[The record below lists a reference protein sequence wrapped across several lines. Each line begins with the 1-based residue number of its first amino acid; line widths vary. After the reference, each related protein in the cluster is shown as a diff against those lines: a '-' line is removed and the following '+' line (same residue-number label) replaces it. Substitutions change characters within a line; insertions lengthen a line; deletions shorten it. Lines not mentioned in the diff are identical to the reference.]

1 MKSLVAVIST
11 IIISVILIFCLSWA
25 GIEWYRYFAPKQ
37 EDAKR
42 EVFEATK
49 SYNQGMVQQ
58 LSRYRLQYLS
68 TEDNTTK
75 AAIKS
80 TIQHQYADFDVNK
93 LQGELKTFTQEM
105 LK

>member
-1 MKSLVAVIST
+1 MKVLTALGAIVIS
-11 IIISVILIFCLSWA
+11 VVLIFCLSWA
-25 GIEWYRYFAPKQ
+25 GIEWYKYFAPKQ

-68 TEDNTTK
+68 AEDSTAK

-93 LQGELKTFTQEM
+93 LQGELKTFAQEM